1 MSEVGRSVRRRL
13 AGHFDHRASMEIL
26 LKGIVAALLAAAFI
40 LAVIGLQSLTRGTT
54 IARLRTPGD
63 GDGPPGPRDPL
74 FCDSLALLTK
84 TAILPGHR
92 VEIFACGDETYPRL
106 WEDLRS
112 AERSITLQMYYCQP
126 GRMADEFKE
135 ILIERA
141 RAGVKV
147 FFLRDAFGSG
157 PLKDEYIEELK
168 EAGVEV
174 STFRPTRWYQLFK
187 VYHRSHIRVAVIDGM
202 VGYTGGFGIDD
213 KWYGDGRHEDQWR
226 DTTTRFTG
234 PAVLQ
239 LQATFAAGWA
249 EATGTLLAGDLF
261 FPPEGADMG
270 DGNVF
275 AGLLHASPSVGS
287 TSAERYYAWAIA
299 SAKHRLWVSN
309 SYFVPSENFCE
320 LLADAAKR
328 GVDVRVLTC
337 NEDGDV
343 KSTYYAG
350 RAMYD
355 RLLRRG
361 VRVFE
366 YQPAMM
372 HAKSIVADGRFV
384 SAGTV
389 NFDNRSMSFNDETTL
404 LAVDDELGARMERLF
419 ESDLRYSKE
428 ITAESHAARP
438 LKGKLLDR
446 GASLLARVL

>member
-1 MSEVGRSVRRRL
+1 
-13 AGHFDHRASMEIL
+13 MEIF
-26 LKGIVAALLAAAFI
+26 LKGVVAALLLAAFI

-54 IARLRTPGD
+54 IARLRSPGD

-92 VEIFACGDETYPRL
+92 VELFGCGDETYPRL

-135 ILIERA
+135 ILLERA
-141 RAGVKV
+141 AAGVKV
-147 FFLRDAFGSG
+147 FFLRDAFGSA
-157 PLKDEYIEELK
+157 PLKKEYIEEL
-168 EAGVEV
+168 ERGGIAVA
-174 STFRPTRWYQLFK
+174 SFRPTRWYQLFK

-202 VGYTGGFGIDD
+202 VGYTGGYGIDD
-213 KWYGDGRHEDQWR
+213 KWYGDGRHENQWR

-261 FPPEGADMG
+261 FPPEGSTH
-270 DGNVF
+270 DGEVF
-275 AGLLHASPSVGS
+275 GGLLHASPSVGS
-287 TSAERYYAWAIA
+287 TSAERYYALAIG
-299 SAKHRLWVSN
+299 SAQQRLWISN

-320 LLADAAKR
+320 LLASAVKR

-350 RAMYD
+350 RAMYET
-355 RLLRRG
+355 LLAQG
-361 VRVFE
+361 VRIFE

-419 ESDLRYSKE
+419 ESDMRYSKE
-428 ITAESHAARP
+428 ITAESHATRP
-438 LKGKLLDR
+438 FKEKVLEFGFSRLT
-446 GASLLARVL
+446 RVL

>member
-1 MSEVGRSVRRRL
+1 M
-13 AGHFDHRASMEIL
+13 DIL
-26 LKGIVAALLAAAFI
+26 IKGVVAALLLASFI

-54 IARLRTPGD
+54 IARLKTPGD

-74 FCDSLALLTK
+74 FCESLALLTK

-92 VEIFACGDETYPRL
+92 VELFGCGDETYPRL

-126 GRMADEFKE
+126 GRMADEFKD
-135 ILIERA
+135 ILLERA
-141 RAGVKV
+141 KAGVKV
-147 FFLRDAFGSG
+147 LFLRDAFGSG
-157 PLKDEYIEELK
+157 QLK
-168 EAGVEV
+168 EEYVEEMKRGGIEV
-174 STFRPTRWYQLFK
+174 ATFRPTRWYQLFK

-202 VGYTGGFGIDD
+202 VGYTGGYGIDD
-213 KWYGDGRHEDQWR
+213 KWYGDGKHKDQWR

-234 PAVLQ
+234 PSVLQ

-261 FPPEGADMG
+261 FPPDGMDTH
-270 DGNVF
+270 DGNVS

-287 TSAERYYAWAIA
+287 TSAERYYALAIG
-299 SAKHRLWVSN
+299 SAKRRLWISN

-320 LLADAAKR
+320 LLVGAVQR
-328 GVDVRVLTC
+328 GVDVRILTC

-343 KSTYYAG
+343 KSTYHAG
-350 RAMYD
+350 RAAYGS
-355 RLLRRG
+355 LLARG
-361 VRVFE
+361 VRIFE

-372 HAKSIVADGRFV
+372 HAKSIVADSRFV

-404 LAVDDELGARMERLF
+404 LAVDDELGGRMERMF
-419 ESDLRYSKE
+419 EEDLRHSKE
-428 ITAESHAARP
+428 ITAEAHAARP
-438 LKGKLLDR
+438 LKEKLLDY

>member
-1 MSEVGRSVRRRL
+1 
-13 AGHFDHRASMEIL
+13 MEL
-26 LKGIVAALLAAAFI
+26 VLKGIVAVLLLAAVI
-40 LAVIGLQSLTRGTT
+40 LAVIGLQALTRGTT
-54 IARLRTPGD
+54 IARLKTPGD
-63 GDGPPGPRDPL
+63 GDGPPAPRDPL

-84 TAILPGHR
+84 TTILPGHR

-106 WEDLRS
+106 WDDLRN

-135 ILIERA
+135 ILLERA
-141 RAGVKV
+141 AAGVKI
-147 FFLRDAFGSG
+147 FFLRDAFGSA
-157 PLKDEYIEELK
+157 PLKKEYIEEL
-168 EAGVEV
+168 EHGGISVA
-174 STFRPTRWYQLFK
+174 SFRPTRWYQLFK
-187 VYHRSHIRVAVIDGM
+187 VYHRSHIRVAVMDGA
-202 VGYTGGFGIDD
+202 VGYTGGYGIDD

-226 DTTTRFTG
+226 DTTVRFTG

-261 FPPEGADMG
+261 FPPEGKNTH
-270 DGNVF
+270 DGEVF
-275 AGLLHASPSVGS
+275 GGLLHASPSVGS
-287 TSAERYYAWAIA
+287 TSAERYYALAIG
-299 SAKHRLWVSN
+299 SAQRRLWISN

-320 LLADAAKR
+320 LLTSAVQR

-350 RAMYD
+350 RAMYAT
-355 RLLRRG
+355 LLAQG

-404 LAVDDELGARMERLF
+404 LAVDDTLGARMERLF
-419 ESDLRYSKE
+419 ERDLRYSKE

-438 LKGKLLDR
+438 FKAKVLEFAFSR
-446 GASLLARVL
+446 VARIL

>member
-1 MSEVGRSVRRRL
+1 
-13 AGHFDHRASMEIL
+13 MEL
-26 LKGIVAALLAAAFI
+26 FLKGIVAALLAAAFL

-54 IARLRTPGD
+54 IARLKTPGD
-63 GDGPPGPRDPL
+63 GDGPPAPRDPH
-74 FCDSLALLTK
+74 FCDSLSLITK
-84 TAILPGHR
+84 TAIVPGHH

-106 WEDLRS
+106 WDDLRS

-135 ILIERA
+135 ILLERA
-141 RAGVKV
+141 AAGVKI

-157 PLKDEYIEELK
+157 PLKKEYIEEL
-168 EAGVEV
+168 ERGGVQV
-174 STFRPTRWYQLFK
+174 ASFRPTRWYQLFK

-202 VGYTGGFGIDD
+202 VGYTGGYGIDD
-213 KWYGDGRHEDQWR
+213 KWYGDGRHKDQWR

-261 FPPEGADMG
+261 FPPEGKHTHDG
-270 DGNVF
+270 DVF
-275 AGLLHASPSVGS
+275 GGLLHASPSVGS
-287 TSAERYYAWAIA
+287 TSAERYYALAIG
-299 SAKHRLWVSN
+299 SAERRLWISN

-320 LLADAAKR
+320 LLASAVKR

-337 NEDGDV
+337 NEEGDV
-343 KSTYYAG
+343 LSTYYAG
-350 RAMYD
+350 RAMYET
-355 RLLRRG
+355 LLAQG
-361 VRVFE
+361 VRIFE

-404 LAVDDELGARMERLF
+404 MAVDDELGARMEQLF

-438 LKGKLLDR
+438 LKEKLLEK
-446 GASLLARVL
+446 GFSLMSRIL

>member
-1 MSEVGRSVRRRL
+1 
-13 AGHFDHRASMEIL
+13 MEL
-26 LKGIVAALLAAAFI
+26 VLKGIVVVLIFAAVI
-40 LAVIGLQSLTRGTT
+40 LSVIGLQSLTRGTT

-74 FCDSLALLTK
+74 FCETLELLTK
-84 TAILPGHR
+84 TSIVPGHE

-112 AERSITLQMYYCQP
+112 AQRSITLQMYYCQP

-135 ILIERA
+135 ILLERA
-141 RAGVKV
+141 AAGVRIL
-147 FFLRDAFGSG
+147 FLRDAFGSG
-157 PLKDEYIEELK
+157 PLKKEYIEEL
-168 EAGVEV
+168 EQAGIEV
-174 STFRPTRWYQLFK
+174 ASFRPTRWYQLFK

-202 VGYTGGFGIDD
+202 VGYTGGYGIDD

-261 FPPEGADMG
+261 FPPEGTDMHG
-270 DGNVF
+270 GPVF

-287 TSAERYYAWAIA
+287 TSAERYYALAIG
-299 SAKHRLWVSN
+299 SAKKRLFISN

-320 LLADAAKR
+320 LLASAAKR

-343 KSTYYAG
+343 KSTYHAG
-350 RAMYD
+350 REMYD
-355 RLLRRG
+355 KLLSKG
-361 VRVFE
+361 VRIFE

-404 LAVDDELGARMERLF
+404 LAVDTDLGTRMEKLF

-428 ITAESHAARP
+428 ITAAAHAARP
-438 LKGKLLDR
+438 ITDKLLDR
-446 GASLLARVL
+446 TWSLLARVL

>member
-1 MSEVGRSVRRRL
+1 
-13 AGHFDHRASMEIL
+13 MEIL
-26 LKGIVAALLAAAFI
+26 LKGIVALLLIAAII

-54 IARLRTPGD
+54 IARLKTPGD
-63 GDGPPGPRDPL
+63 GDGPPSPRDPL
-74 FCDSLALLTK
+74 FCDSLALITK
-84 TAILPGHR
+84 TAIVPGHR
-92 VEIFACGDETYPRL
+92 VELFACGDETYPRL
-106 WEDLRS
+106 WDDLRG

-126 GRMADEFKE
+126 GRMADEFKD
-135 ILIERA
+135 ILLERA
-141 RAGVKV
+141 AAGVKI
-147 FFLRDAFGSG
+147 FFLRDAFGAA
-157 PLKDEYIEELK
+157 PLKKEYIEEL
-168 EAGVEV
+168 ERGGVQV
-174 STFRPTRWYQLFK
+174 ASFRPTRWYQLFK

-202 VGYTGGFGIDD
+202 VGYTGGYGIDD
-213 KWYGDGRHEDQWR
+213 KWYGDGRHKDQWR

-261 FPPEGADMG
+261 FPPEGKHSHAG
-270 DGNVF
+270 EVF
-275 AGLLHASPSVGS
+275 GGLLHASPSVGS
-287 TSAERYYAWAIA
+287 TSAERYYALAIG
-299 SAKHRLWVSN
+299 SAQRRLWISN

-320 LLADAAKR
+320 LLASAVQR

-350 RAMYD
+350 RAMYAT
-355 RLLRRG
+355 LLAQG
-361 VRVFE
+361 VRIFE

-404 LAVDDELGARMERLF
+404 MAVDDELGARMERLF
-419 ESDLRYSKE
+419 ESDLTYSKE
-428 ITAESHAARP
+428 ITAETHAARP
-438 LKGKLLDR
+438 FKAKVLEFGFSR
-446 GASLLARVL
+446 VARIL

>member
-1 MSEVGRSVRRRL
+1 
-13 AGHFDHRASMEIL
+13 MEL
-26 LKGIVAALLAAAFI
+26 VLKGIVVVLIFAAVI
-40 LAVIGLQSLTRGTT
+40 LSVIGLQSLTRGTT
-54 IARLRTPGD
+54 IARLHTPGD

-74 FCDSLALLTK
+74 FCETLELLTK
-84 TAILPGHR
+84 TSIVPGHE

-112 AERSITLQMYYCQP
+112 AQRSITLQMYYCQP

-135 ILIERA
+135 ILLERA
-141 RAGVKV
+141 AAGVRIL
-147 FFLRDAFGSG
+147 FLRDAFGSG
-157 PLKDEYIEELK
+157 PLKKEYIEEL
-168 EAGVEV
+168 EQAGIEV
-174 STFRPTRWYQLFK
+174 ASFRPTRWYQLFK

-202 VGYTGGFGIDD
+202 VGYTGGYGIDD

-261 FPPEGADMG
+261 FPPEESTH
-270 DGNVF
+270 DGEVF
-275 AGLLHASPSVGS
+275 GGLLHASPSVGS
-287 TSAERYYAWAIA
+287 TSAERYYALAIG
-299 SAKHRLWVSN
+299 SAQKRLWISN

-320 LLADAAKR
+320 LLASAVKR

-337 NEDGDV
+337 NEEGDV
-343 KSTYYAG
+343 LSTYYAG
-350 RAMYD
+350 RAMYAT
-355 RLLRRG
+355 LLAHG
-361 VRVFE
+361 VRIFE

-404 LAVDDELGARMERLF
+404 MAVDDELGVRMERLF
-419 ESDLRYSKE
+419 ESDLRYSRE

-438 LKGKLLDR
+438 MRDKLLDR
-446 GASLLARVL
+446 TWSLIARVL

>member
-1 MSEVGRSVRRRL
+1 
-13 AGHFDHRASMEIL
+13 MEL
-26 LKGIVAALLAAAFI
+26 VLKGIIGVLLGSAVI

-74 FCDSLALLTK
+74 FCDTLELLTK
-84 TAILPGHR
+84 TAIVPGHE

-106 WEDLRS
+106 WEDLRN
-112 AERSITLQMYYCQP
+112 AQRSITLQMYYCQP

-135 ILIERA
+135 ILLERA
-141 RAGVKV
+141 AAGVRV
-147 FFLRDAFGSG
+147 LFLRDAFGSG
-157 PLKDEYIEELK
+157 PLKKEYIEELQQ
-168 EAGVEV
+168 GGIEV
-174 STFRPTRWYQLFK
+174 ASFRPTRWYQLFK
-187 VYHRSHIRVAVIDGM
+187 VYHRSHIRVAVMDGT
-202 VGYTGGFGIDD
+202 VGYTGGYGIDD
-213 KWYGDGRHEDQWR
+213 KWYGDGRHKDQWR

-261 FPPEGADMG
+261 FPPEGMERH
-270 DGNVF
+270 DGNVSG
-275 AGLLHASPSVGS
+275 GLLHASPSVGS
-287 TSAERYYAWAIA
+287 TSAERYYALAIG
-299 SAKHRLWVSN
+299 SAKQRLRIAN

-320 LLADAAKR
+320 LLVSAAKR

-343 KSTYYAG
+343 KSTYHAG

-355 RLLRRG
+355 KLLSRG
-361 VRVFE
+361 VRIFE

-404 LAVDDELGARMERLF
+404 LAVDTDLGTRMEKLF
-419 ESDLRYSKE
+419 ESDMRYSKE
-428 ITAESHAARP
+428 ITAAAHAARP
-438 LKGKLLDR
+438 IKDKLLDR
-446 GASLLARVL
+446 TWSLLARVL

>member
-1 MSEVGRSVRRRL
+1 
-13 AGHFDHRASMEIL
+13 MEIF
-26 LKGIVAALLAAAFI
+26 LKGVVVTLLLAAVI

-54 IARLRTPGD
+54 IARLKSPGD
-63 GDGPPGPRDPL
+63 HDGPPGPRDPL
-74 FCDSLALLTK
+74 FCESLELLTK
-84 TAILPGHR
+84 TAIMPGHH

-106 WEDLRS
+106 WEDLRG

-126 GRMADEFKE
+126 GRMADEFKD
-135 ILIERA
+135 ILVERA
-141 RAGVKV
+141 KAGVKV
-147 FFLRDAFGSG
+147 LFLRDAFGSA

-168 EAGVEV
+168 NAGVEV
-174 STFRPTRWYQLFK
+174 ATFRPTRWYQLFK

-202 VGYTGGFGIDD
+202 VGYTGGYGIDD
-213 KWYGDGRHEDQWR
+213 KWWGDGRHKDQWR

-261 FPPEGADMG
+261 FPPEETDVR
-270 DGNVF
+270 DGNVS

-287 TSAERYYAWAIA
+287 TSAERYYAWAIG
-299 SAKHRLWVSN
+299 SAKQRLWISN
-309 SYFVPSENFCE
+309 AYFVPSENFCE
-320 LLADAAKR
+320 LLASAAKR
-328 GVDVRVLTC
+328 GVDVRILTC

-355 RLLRRG
+355 TLLTRG
-361 VRVFE
+361 VRIFE

-372 HAKSIVADGRFV
+372 HAKTIVSDGRFV

-438 LKGKLLDR
+438 FREKLVEKGA
-446 GASLLARVL
+446 GLLARVI

>member
-1 MSEVGRSVRRRL
+1 MSEVGRAVRRRL
-13 AGHFDHRASMEIL
+13 AGHFDHRASMEIF
-26 LKGIVAALLAAAFI
+26 LKGVVAALLLASFI

-54 IARLRTPGD
+54 IARLRSPGD
-63 GDGPPGPRDPL
+63 HDGPPGPRDPL

-147 FFLRDAFGSG
+147 LFLRDAFGSG

-168 EAGVEV
+168 DAGVEV

-270 DGNVF
+270 DGSVF

-287 TSAERYYAWAIA
+287 TSAERYYAWAIG
-299 SAKHRLWVSN
+299 SAKQRLWISN
-309 SYFVPSENFCE
+309 SYFVPSENFCD
-320 LLADAAKR
+320 LLVSASKR

-355 RLLRRG
+355 SLLRRG
-361 VRVFE
+361 VRIFE

-438 LKGKLLDR
+438 FREKMIDR